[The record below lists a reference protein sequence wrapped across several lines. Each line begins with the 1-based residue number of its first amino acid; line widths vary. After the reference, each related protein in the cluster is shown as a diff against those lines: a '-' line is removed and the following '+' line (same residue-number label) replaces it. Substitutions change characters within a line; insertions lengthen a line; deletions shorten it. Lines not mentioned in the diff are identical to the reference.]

1 MESND
6 HTDDTLGGGRI
17 NYDADDAHN
26 RASGSIK
33 QQQIDKDCQKCIKY
47 LKSALE
53 KVGSRP
59 HSLLHALGVISHTN
73 INNNESKVYEPT
85 SDGVLISLEN
95 NNNNNKEELATNSS
109 NVLVNLQSGKKHD
122 DVSNINNVSKQQ
134 HIVETTAS
142 SNQERKEVTLA
153 RRITKVAEYMLNN
166 DGAHSVLTT
175 SPTANAQQSDIETEI
190 EDPTKK
196 ITTIA
201 IECMKCGTDTRAESG
216 ARAYVRGPEPLSIVL
231 CSNRLGSQREV
242 DEVLVHE
249 LVHIYGEFCLI
260 STVGR
265 VLSSYFIVILLYL
278 YLDCFVSS

>member
-1 MESND
+1 MERND
-6 HTDDTLGGGRI
+6 HTDITLGGGRI
-17 NYDADDAHN
+17 HYDADDTHNN

-47 LKSALE
+47 LKSALD

-59 HSLLHALGVISHTN
+59 HSLLHALGVITHTN
-73 INNNESKVYEPT
+73 IHNNESKVYEPT
-85 SDGVLISLEN
+85 SDGVLISLE

-122 DVSNINNVSKQQ
+122 DVSNINNVSKQ

-166 DGAHSVLTT
+166 DGAHTVLTT
-175 SPTANAQQSDIETEI
+175 SPTANAQQTEI

-201 IECMKCGTDTRAESG
+201 IECMKCGSDTRAESG

-260 STVGR
+260 S
-265 VLSSYFIVILLYL
+265 S
-278 YLDCFVSS
+278 

>member
-1 MESND
+1 
-6 HTDDTLGGGRI
+6 
-17 NYDADDAHN
+17 
-26 RASGSIK
+26 
-33 QQQIDKDCQKCIKY
+33 
-47 LKSALE
+47 
-53 KVGSRP
+53 
-59 HSLLHALGVISHTN
+59 
-73 INNNESKVYEPT
+73 
-85 SDGVLISLEN
+85 
-95 NNNNNKEELATNSS
+95 
-109 NVLVNLQSGKKHD
+109 
-122 DVSNINNVSKQQ
+122 
-134 HIVETTAS
+134 
-142 SNQERKEVTLA
+142 
-153 RRITKVAEYMLNN
+153 MLNN

-175 SPTANAQQSDIETEI
+175 SPTSNAQQSDIEIEI

-265 VLSSYFIVILLYL
+265 VFSSYFIVILLYL
-278 YLDCFVSS
+278 YLDCLFHHDLLTNGLFSLKHRRCSF

>member
-1 MESND
+1 M
-6 HTDDTLGGGRI
+6 
-17 NYDADDAHN
+17 
-26 RASGSIK
+26 
-33 QQQIDKDCQKCIKY
+33 
-47 LKSALE
+47 
-53 KVGSRP
+53 
-59 HSLLHALGVISHTN
+59 
-73 INNNESKVYEPT
+73 
-85 SDGVLISLEN
+85 
-95 NNNNNKEELATNSS
+95 ATNSS

-166 DGAHSVLTT
+166 DGAHIPVLTT
-175 SPTANAQQSDIETEI
+175 SPTANAQQTDIETEI

-196 ITTIA
+196 ITKIA
-201 IECMKCGTDTRAESG
+201 IECMKCGSDTRAESG